1 MKLKEFDFNSIKSRF
16 TIVGLVIKEED
27 AAVWDK
33 DKSNT
38 GFIGE
43 VLRAIPIEWAE
54 RDIKETRW
62 FFNEFV
68 IELKSKENKK

>member
-1 MKLKEFDFNSIKSRF
+1 MKLKEFNFNSIKNRF
-16 TIVGLVIKEED
+16 AIVGLVIKEED

-33 DKSNT
+33 DKSYT

-68 IELKSKENKK
+68 IELKK